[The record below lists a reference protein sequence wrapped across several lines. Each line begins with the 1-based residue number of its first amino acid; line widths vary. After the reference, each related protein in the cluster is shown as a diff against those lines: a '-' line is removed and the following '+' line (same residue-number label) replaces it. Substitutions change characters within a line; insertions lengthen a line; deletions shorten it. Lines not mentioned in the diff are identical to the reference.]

1 MASISAGLGAAI
13 GWLEV
18 TMYMKRMKNSLGE
31 QQPLRLQTG
40 SLWM

>member
-1 MASISAGLGAAI
+1 
-13 GWLEV
+13 
-18 TMYMKRMKNSLGE
+18 MYMKRMKNSLGE